1 MLSLGPLAFAAPW
14 LLLGLAALPAL
25 WWLLRVTPPA
35 PKRVVFPALRLLRG
49 LNPAEETPAKTPLWL
64 LLLRL
69 ALAACVILALAQPL
83 LNPRVPLAAGGKLVI
98 AVDNGWSSA
107 RHWDE
112 MRASLDDLIGRALR
126 AGSDIVLLET
136 AKNPGSGA
144 APDLSLLR
152 PEDAHAA
159 AEALQ
164 PRPWPED
171 RVAALARLNRLNP
184 DGVAEI
190 VWLSDGIDNGDA
202 KDFAAGL
209 QKFGP
214 LRVRSESGNDLP
226 RLLAP
231 ADPEDKDLTAMV
243 TRADPALPENL
254 TV

>member
-14 LLLGLAALPAL
+14 LLLGLVALPAL

-35 PKRVVFPALRLLRG
+35 PKRVRFPALRLLQG
-49 LNPAEETPAKTPLWL
+49 LNPAQETPAKTPLCL

-83 LNPRVPLAAGGKLVI
+83 LNPLVSLAAGGKLVI
-98 AVDNGWSSA
+98 AIDDGWGSA

-112 MRASLDDLIGRALR
+112 MRAALDDQIDRALR
-126 AGSDIVLLET
+126 AGGDIVLLDT

-144 APDLSLLR
+144 APDLSLQR
-152 PEDAHAA
+152 PEDAHAM

-171 RVAALARLNRLNP
+171 RASALARLNRLNP
-184 DGVAEI
+184 AGVAEI

-202 KDFAAGL
+202 ADFAAGL
-209 QKFGP
+209 RKLGK
-214 LRVRSESGNDLP
+214 LRVRAESGNALP

-231 ADPEDKDLTAMV
+231 A
-243 TRADPALPENL
+243 
-254 TV
+254 